1 MSHLWNSPP
10 NCIFVSCLLLIC
22 LWMEALVHETIVEF
36 HIGKQQRFNLM
47 SLHYVTVIQAVQED
61 V

>member
-1 MSHLWNSPP
+1 
-10 NCIFVSCLLLIC
+10 
-22 LWMEALVHETIVEF
+22 MEALVHETILEF

-47 SLHYVTVIQAVQED
+47 SLHYVTVIQALQQD